1 MTSVWLVDRTFLVEA
16 YGGGL
21 HVSAFGAR
29 VLAASAGESL
39 GALRFLG
46 TVRVPSD
53 ETDFFLFDAAD
64 EDVLRR
70 ALANAGVR
78 FDRIVEVDATA
89 LLGSRAGPLGE
100 PDDP

>member
-1 MTSVWLVDRTFLVEA
+1 MKLTFLVEA

-21 HVSAFGAR
+21 DVSTIGTR
-29 VLAASAGESL
+29 VLAARAGESP

-64 EDVLRR
+64 EDLLRE
-70 ALANAGVR
+70 ALAKANVQ
-78 FDRIVEVDATA
+78 FDRIVEIDATA
-89 LLGSRAGPLGE
+89 LLGCQAGPTVE
-100 PDDP
+100 PDDSEALS

>member
-1 MTSVWLVDRTFLVEA
+1 VDLTFLVEA

-21 HVSAFGAR
+21 DVSAIGAR
-29 VLAASAGESL
+29 VLAASAVESP

-64 EDVLRR
+64 EDVLRQ
-70 ALANAGVR
+70 ALAKADVH

-89 LLGSRAGPLGE
+89 LLGTQAGDAALK
-100 PDDP
+100 

>member
-1 MTSVWLVDRTFLVEA
+1 VDLTFLVEA

-21 HVSAFGAR
+21 DVSAIGAR
-29 VLAASAGESL
+29 VLAASAVESP

-46 TVRVPSD
+46 SVRVPSD

-64 EDVLRR
+64 EDVLRE
-70 ALANAGVR
+70 ALAKAGVH

-89 LLGSRAGPLGE
+89 LLGTVRPCRRGSSG
-100 PDDP
+100 